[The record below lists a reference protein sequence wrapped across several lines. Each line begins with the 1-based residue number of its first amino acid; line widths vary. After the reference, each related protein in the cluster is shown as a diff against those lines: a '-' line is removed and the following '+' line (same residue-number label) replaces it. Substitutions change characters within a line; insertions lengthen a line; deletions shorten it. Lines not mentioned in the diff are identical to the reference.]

1 MSLLAILAT
10 VFGLI
15 GAIGFYI
22 QALKVFKRKSSEDV
36 SIPSFVI
43 FSLGM
48 FFWLLYGI
56 ELIDRPLL
64 IANTVGLIGG
74 ILVIS
79 LSVYY
84 RKNKLT

>member
-1 MSLLAILAT
+1 MTVLAVLAT
-10 VFGLI
+10 VFGLV

-22 QALKVFKRKSSEDV
+22 QAWKVFQRKSSDDI

-48 FFWLLYGI
+48 FFWLLYGV
-56 ELIDRPLL
+56 ELQDFPLL

-74 ILVIS
+74 ISVIG
-79 LSVYY
+79 LGVYY
-84 RKNKLT
+84 RQM